1 MIRTIPRTLL
11 LGCRLSEILVQTGAE
26 SFPTLTPL
34 RREIGTL
41 KGNNH
46 DVALLR
52 MVENRMA
59 QESGLYLLRFRSY
72 RG

>member
-1 MIRTIPRTLL
+1 MIPRTLL
-11 LGCRLSEILVQTGAE
+11 LGCRLSEILVQKGAE
-26 SFPTLTPL
+26 SFRLQTPL
-34 RREIGTL
+34 RCEISTL
-41 KGNNH
+41 KGNDH

-72 RG
+72 RS